1 MGSNP
6 ATAEIRKMVEE
17 LVVYG
22 LEGGSKIVSL
32 AGGSVSLGRAAS
44 NDLSYPDDSGLS
56 RQHFIIERVGS
67 DFVLKDLG
75 SKNGTEL
82 NSQRVSGSSVL
93 RPGDRIKAG
102 RLTIEYRKGDSKPTN
117 QTVLFVET
125 PQTDTSSGTVIATS
139 LQAVLGTQESK
150 RVTTQSPNIAG
161 NRTVD
166 YLIRA
171 GQELAAHRPLPE
183 LFPLILDLS
192 LQAVQASRGVLLTCT
207 GGELVVQ
214 ASTGENFQISSG
226 VRDRVLKDKASL
238 LVVDALADAD
248 FAERKSIVQHSVRSM
263 IAAPLQTEDAVIG
276 LLYVD
281 LTNLTRFFTRDD
293 LNLLTVMANIA
304 AIRIQHA
311 HLIEVEAAERVH
323 SRELAQA
330 AEIQRGLLP
339 SAPPVVAGL
348 ELAGYNLQC
357 RTVGGDYF
365 DYLPFG
371 DGLALVVGD
380 VAGKGMPA
388 ALLMASLQAHTQ
400 AITELGGELGGDPAS
415 VVAKLNRAITRCTP
429 GNRFVTFFMAVF
441 DPKASTLTYCNAGHN
456 PPLLI
461 RSDGS
466 VERLEVGGTVLG
478 LFAGAVFQDETIRF
492 DPGDFLIL
500 YSDGVVEACSANGD
514 EEFGEERLL
523 KIASENGSLDVPR
536 VSERVIEALRA
547 WSGDGSF
554 ADDVTVVL
562 ARRTAAG

>member
-1 MGSNP
+1 MGANP
-6 ATAEIRKMVEE
+6 ATAEIPRMVEE
-17 LVVYG
+17 LAVYG
-22 LEGGSKIVSL
+22 PEGGSKIVSL
-32 AGGSVSLGRAAS
+32 AGGSISLGRAAT

-93 RPGDRIKAG
+93 HPGDRIKAG
-102 RLTIEYRKGDSKPTN
+102 RLTIEYRKGDSRPTN
-117 QTVLFVET
+117 QTVLFVEST
-125 PQTDTSSGTVIATS
+125 QSDTSSGTVIATN
-139 LQAVLGTQESK
+139 LQDVLGAQESK
-150 RVTTQSPNIAG
+150 GVAAQSQSIAG
-161 NRTVD
+161 ARTVD
-166 YLIRA
+166 ALIRA
-171 GQELAAHRPLPE
+171 GQELAAHRPLSE

-226 VRDRVLKDKASL
+226 VRDRVLNDKSSL
-238 LVVDALADAD
+238 LVVDALSDSD

-263 IAAPLQTEDAVIG
+263 IAAPLQTEEAVIG

-323 SRELAQA
+323 SRELTQA

-339 SAPPVVAGL
+339 SVPPVVAGL

-365 DYLPFG
+365 DYVPFG

-415 VVAKLNRAITRCTP
+415 VVAKLNRAITKCTP
-429 GNRFVTFFMAVF
+429 DNRFVTFCMAVF
-441 DPKASTLTYCNAGHN
+441 DPLASTLTYCNAGHN

-461 RSDGS
+461 RSNGGI
-466 VERLEVGGTVLG
+466 ERLEDGGMVLG
-478 LFAGAVFQDETIRF
+478 LFAGAAFTDKMVRF
-492 DPGDFLIL
+492 DAGDLLIL

-514 EEFGEERLL
+514 EEFGEERLAR
-523 KIASENGSLDVPR
+523 IVAGSASLEPQR
-536 VSERVIEALRA
+536 VIERVIEELRA

-562 ARRTAAG
+562 ARRTAAV

>member
-1 MGSNP
+1 MGANP
-6 ATAEIRKMVEE
+6 ATAEIPRMVEE

-22 LEGGSKIVSL
+22 PEGGSKIVSL
-32 AGGSVSLGRAAS
+32 AGGSISLGRAAT

-93 RPGDRIKAG
+93 HPGDRIKAG
-102 RLTIEYRKGDSKPTN
+102 RLTIEYRKGDSRPTN
-117 QTVLFVET
+117 QTVLFVEST
-125 PQTDTSSGTVIATS
+125 QSDTSSGTVIATN
-139 LQAVLGTQESK
+139 LEAVLGTQESK
-150 RVTTQSPNIAG
+150 RGTAQSQNI
-161 NRTVD
+161 VD
-166 YLIRA
+166 ALIRA
-171 GQELAAHRPLPE
+171 GQELAAHRPLSE

-226 VRDRVLKDKASL
+226 VRDRVLNDKSSL
-238 LVVDALADAD
+238 LVVDALSDSD

-263 IAAPLQTEDAVIG
+263 IAAPLQTEEAVIG

-323 SRELAQA
+323 SRELTQA

-339 SAPPVVAGL
+339 GVPPVVAGL

-365 DYLPFG
+365 DYVPFG

-415 VVAKLNRAITRCTP
+415 VVAKLNRAITKCTP
-429 GNRFVTFFMAVF
+429 DNRFVTFCMAVF
-441 DPKASTLTYCNAGHN
+441 DPLASTLTYCNAGHN

-461 RSDGS
+461 RSNGS
-466 VERLEVGGTVLG
+466 IERLEEGGMVLG
-478 LFAGAVFQDETIRF
+478 LFAGAAFTDKTVRF
-492 DPGDFLIL
+492 DAGDLLIL
-500 YSDGVVEACSANGD
+500 YSDGVVEACSAKGD
-514 EEFGEERLL
+514 EEFGEERLAR
-523 KIASENGSLDVPR
+523 IVAGSGSLEPQR
-536 VSERVIEALRA
+536 VIERVIEELRA

-562 ARRTAAG
+562 ARRTAQHQGDP